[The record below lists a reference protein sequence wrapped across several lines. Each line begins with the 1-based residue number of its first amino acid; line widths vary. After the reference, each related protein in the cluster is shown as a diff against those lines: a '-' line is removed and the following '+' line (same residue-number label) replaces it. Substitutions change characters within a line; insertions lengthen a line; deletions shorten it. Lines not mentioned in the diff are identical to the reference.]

1 MANLHDIERRINS
14 VESTKQITRT
24 MQMVAAAK
32 IRHSMERISIQPLI
46 VMRCTSCSLTC
57 PLLGRESNAKLTKPH
72 DEIKNTLLIVVT
84 SDRGL
89 AERLQ
94 LQRSAPCR

>member
-32 IRHSMERISIQPLI
+32 IRHSMERVEHATPYRNAMYELLNTGKLKGYRNGRVWRIPRAALVEYI
-46 VMRCTSCSLTC
+46 RNCT
-57 PLLGRESNAKLTKPH
+57 NK
-72 DEIKNTLLIVVT
+72 
-84 SDRGL
+84 
-89 AERLQ
+89 
-94 LQRSAPCR
+94 